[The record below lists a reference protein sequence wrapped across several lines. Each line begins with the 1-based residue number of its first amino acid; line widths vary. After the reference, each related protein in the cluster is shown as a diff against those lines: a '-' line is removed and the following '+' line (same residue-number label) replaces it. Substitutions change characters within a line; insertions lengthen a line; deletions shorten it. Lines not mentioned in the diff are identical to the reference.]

1 MNAQLTKQSFSTAVQ
16 LCTMMFMQYMLS
28 AVWWVPL
35 AAYLSH
41 TLKLEVYQVSL
52 VLSAMAIGAMASSF
66 IGAIADRYFAAEKIL
81 AVLNLLTGIFLLLAA
96 QQTTFAPLMACV
108 VLAMLCHMP
117 TQSLTST
124 IAMSHTPSEQ
134 FPRIR
139 MFGSVGWV
147 ASGIFSVIA
156 LHVMHLPA
164 FDDTNLPMYCGAAVC
179 FVAALLNLRL
189 PHTPPTV
196 DRKADISFMDVT
208 GFSAF
213 SLMRDKNYRT
223 FLILTFL
230 TIIPFNLYHVY
241 GSMILA
247 DEQVQNITVTLNLGQ
262 LAEMFFLVITTS
274 ILVKTGIRN
283 TLIFGMIALVVRYA
297 SFFIGAETG
306 LQGFYY
312 IGILVH
318 GLIFGLFFVGG
329 QVYTDKVA
337 SRSIKAQAQGL
348 LFFLVWGVGFL
359 IGTLWNGWLIG
370 LFRDGQLD
378 KRAGNDPKIHC
389 RPVDSHLYKVI
400 LLLIRLRDIRHGRI
414 DTPLRAPLGNRRLLP
429 ILRNG
434 IKEHGQ
440 QYRH

>member
-196 DRKADISFMDVT
+196 DRKAGISFMDVT

-312 IGILVH
+312 VGILVH

-370 LFRDGQLD
+370 LFRDGD
-378 KRAGNDPKIHC
+378 KCDW
-389 RPVDSHLYKVI
+389 PVVFAISTVFSFI
-400 LLLIRLRDIRHGRI
+400 LLLLFIFLFKPVVMKKD
-414 DTPLRAPLGNRRLLP
+414 
-429 ILRNG
+429 
-434 IKEHGQ
+434 
-440 QYRH
+440 

>member
-147 ASGIFSVIA
+147 ASGIFSVVA

-196 DRKADISFMDVT
+196 DRKAGISFMDVT

-247 DEQVQNITVTLNLGQ
+247 DEQVQNITITLNLGQ

-370 LFRDGQLD
+370 LFRDGD
-378 KRAGNDPKIHC
+378 KCDW
-389 RPVDSHLYKVI
+389 PVVFAISTAFSFI
-400 LLLIRLRDIRHGRI
+400 LLLLFIFLFKPVAMKKD
-414 DTPLRAPLGNRRLLP
+414 
-429 ILRNG
+429 
-434 IKEHGQ
+434 
-440 QYRH
+440 

>member
-196 DRKADISFMDVT
+196 DRKAGISFMDVT

-306 LQGFYY
+306 LQSFYY
-312 IGILVH
+312 VGILVH

-370 LFRDGQLD
+370 LFRDGD
-378 KRAGNDPKIHC
+378 KCDW
-389 RPVDSHLYKVI
+389 PVVFAISTAFSFI
-400 LLLIRLRDIRHGRI
+400 LLLLFIFLFKPVAMKKD
-414 DTPLRAPLGNRRLLP
+414 
-429 ILRNG
+429 
-434 IKEHGQ
+434 
-440 QYRH
+440 

>member
-147 ASGIFSVIA
+147 ASGIFSVVA

-196 DRKADISFMDVT
+196 DRKAGISFMDVT

-370 LFRDGQLD
+370 LFRDGD
-378 KRAGNDPKIHC
+378 KCDW
-389 RPVDSHLYKVI
+389 PVVFAISTVFSFI
-400 LLLIRLRDIRHGRI
+400 LLLLFIFLFKPVAMKKD
-414 DTPLRAPLGNRRLLP
+414 
-429 ILRNG
+429 
-434 IKEHGQ
+434 
-440 QYRH
+440 

>member
-1 MNAQLTKQSFSTAVQ
+1 MNAQLTKQSFGTAVQ

-96 QQTTFAPLMACV
+96 QQTTFAPLMVCV

-147 ASGIFSVIA
+147 ASGIFSVVA
-156 LHVMHLPA
+156 LHIMHLPA

-196 DRKADISFMDVT
+196 DHKAGISFMDVT

-213 SLMRDKNYRT
+213 SLMRDKNYCT

-297 SFFIGAETG
+297 SFFLGAETG

-337 SRSIKAQAQGL
+337 SRSMKAQAQGL

-370 LFRDGQLD
+370 LFRDGD
-378 KRAGNDPKIHC
+378 KCDW
-389 RPVDSHLYKVI
+389 PVVFAISTIFSFV
-400 LLLIRLRDIRHGRI
+400 LLLLFIFLFK
-414 DTPLRAPLGNRRLLP
+414 PVAMKKN
-429 ILRNG
+429 
-434 IKEHGQ
+434 
-440 QYRH
+440 

>member
-1 MNAQLTKQSFSTAVQ
+1 MNTLTTKQGIGTKVQ

-81 AVLNLLTGIFLLLAA
+81 AVLNILTGAFLLLAA
-96 QQTTFAPLMACV
+96 QQTSFVPLMACV

-156 LHVMHLPA
+156 LHVMHLSA

-189 PHTPPTV
+189 PHTPPSV
-196 DRKADISFMDVT
+196 DKSAGISVMDIT

-213 SLMRDKNYRT
+213 SLMKDKNYRV
-223 FLILTFL
+223 L
-230 TIIPFNLYHVY
+230 
-241 GSMILA
+241 
-247 DEQVQNITVTLNLGQ
+247 
-262 LAEMFFLVITTS
+262 
-274 ILVKTGIRN
+274 
-283 TLIFGMIALVVRYA
+283 
-297 SFFIGAETG
+297 
-306 LQGFYY
+306 
-312 IGILVH
+312 
-318 GLIFGLFFVGG
+318 
-329 QVYTDKVA
+329 
-337 SRSIKAQAQGL
+337 
-348 LFFLVWGVGFL
+348 
-359 IGTLWNGWLIG
+359 
-370 LFRDGQLD
+370 
-378 KRAGNDPKIHC
+378 
-389 RPVDSHLYKVI
+389 
-400 LLLIRLRDIRHGRI
+400 
-414 DTPLRAPLGNRRLLP
+414 
-429 ILRNG
+429 
-434 IKEHGQ
+434 
-440 QYRH
+440 

>member
-1 MNAQLTKQSFSTAVQ
+1 MDTLATNVTKQGLATKVQ
-16 LCTMMFMQYMLS
+16 LCIMMFMQYMLS

-52 VLSAMAIGAMASSF
+52 VLSAMAIGAMASTF
-66 IGAIADRYFAAEKIL
+66 IGAIADRYFADEQIV
-81 AVLNLLTGIFLLLAA
+81 AVLNVLTGIFLLMAA
-96 QQTTFAPLMACV
+96 QQTAFPPLMAFV

-156 LHVMHLPA
+156 LHGMHLEA
-164 FDDTNLPMYCGAAVC
+164 FDTTNLPMYCGAGLA
-179 FVAALLNLRL
+179 FIAAAMNLTL
-189 PHTPPTV
+189 PHTPPSV
-196 DRKADISFMDVT
+196 DKSESISVMDIT

-213 SLMRDKNYRT
+213 SLMKDKNYRT
-223 FLILTFL
+223 FMILTFL
-230 TIIPFNLYHVY
+230 SIIPFNLYHVY

-247 DEQVQNITVTLNLGQ
+247 DEHVQNITVTLNLGQ

-274 ILVKTGIRN
+274 ILIKSGIKK

-297 SFFIGAETG
+297 AFYFGAETG
-306 LQGFYY
+306 MQWFYY
-312 IGILVH
+312 IGIIVH
-318 GLIFGLFFVGG
+318 GLIFGLFYVGG
-329 QVYTDKVA
+329 QVYTDNVA
-337 SRSIKAQAQGL
+337 PREMKAQGQGL
-348 LFFLVWGVGFL
+348 LFFLVWGIGFL

-370 LFRDGQLD
+370 YFRDGD
-378 KRAGNDPKIHC
+378 KCDW
-389 RPVDSHLYKVI
+389 PVVFLISTIVSLV
-400 LLLIRLRDIRHGRI
+400 LLILFAIMFKPVSLKSK
-414 DTPLRAPLGNRRLLP
+414 T
-429 ILRNG
+429 
-434 IKEHGQ
+434 E
-440 QYRH
+440 

>member
-147 ASGIFSVIA
+147 ASGIFSVVA

-196 DRKADISFMDVT
+196 DRKAGISFMDVT

-312 IGILVH
+312 VGILVH

-370 LFRDGQLD
+370 LFRDGD
-378 KRAGNDPKIHC
+378 KCDW
-389 RPVDSHLYKVI
+389 PVVFAISTVFSFI
-400 LLLIRLRDIRHGRI
+400 LLLLFIFLFK
-414 DTPLRAPLGNRRLLP
+414 P
-429 ILRNG
+429 IAM
-434 IKEHGQ
+434 KKD
-440 QYRH
+440 

>member
-196 DRKADISFMDVT
+196 DRKAGISFMDVT

-283 TLIFGMIALVVRYA
+283 TLIFGMIALVARYA

-370 LFRDGQLD
+370 LFRDGD
-378 KRAGNDPKIHC
+378 KCDW
-389 RPVDSHLYKVI
+389 PVVFAISTAFSFI
-400 LLLIRLRDIRHGRI
+400 LLLLFIFLFK
-414 DTPLRAPLGNRRLLP
+414 P
-429 ILRNG
+429 IAM
-434 IKEHGQ
+434 KKD
-440 QYRH
+440 

>member
-147 ASGIFSVIA
+147 ASGIFSVAA

-196 DRKADISFMDVT
+196 DRKAGISFMDVT

-370 LFRDGQLD
+370 LFRDGD
-378 KRAGNDPKIHC
+378 KCDW
-389 RPVDSHLYKVI
+389 PVVFAISTVFSFI
-400 LLLIRLRDIRHGRI
+400 LLL
-414 DTPLRAPLGNRRLLP
+414 LLIFLFKP
-429 ILRNG
+429 VAM
-434 IKEHGQ
+434 KKD
-440 QYRH
+440 

>member
-147 ASGIFSVIA
+147 ASGIFSVVA

-196 DRKADISFMDVT
+196 DRKAGISFMDVT

-312 IGILVH
+312 VGILVH

-370 LFRDGQLD
+370 LFRDGD
-378 KRAGNDPKIHC
+378 KCDW
-389 RPVDSHLYKVI
+389 PVVFAISTAFSFI
-400 LLLIRLRDIRHGRI
+400 LLLLFIFLFK
-414 DTPLRAPLGNRRLLP
+414 P
-429 ILRNG
+429 IAM
-434 IKEHGQ
+434 KKD
-440 QYRH
+440 

>member
-1 MNAQLTKQSFSTAVQ
+1 MNTLTTKQGIGTKVQ

-81 AVLNLLTGIFLLLAA
+81 AVLNILTGAFLLLAA
-96 QQTTFAPLMACV
+96 QQTSFVPLMACV

-156 LHVMHLPA
+156 LHVMHLSA

-189 PHTPPTV
+189 PHTLPSV
-196 DRKADISFMDVT
+196 DKSAGISVMDIT

-213 SLMRDKNYRT
+213 SLMKDKNYRV
-223 FLILTFL
+223 FMILTFL
-230 TIIPFNLYHVY
+230 AIIPFNLYHVY

-247 DEQVQNITVTLNLGQ
+247 DEHVQNITVTLNLGQ

-274 ILVKTGIRN
+274 ILIKSGIKN
-283 TLIFGMIALVVRYA
+283 T
-297 SFFIGAETG
+297 
-306 LQGFYY
+306 
-312 IGILVH
+312 
-318 GLIFGLFFVGG
+318 LIFGLFFVGG
-329 QVYTDKVA
+329 QVYTDNVA
-337 SRSIKAQAQGL
+337 PKEMKAQAQGL
-348 LFFLVWGVGFL
+348 LFFLVWGIGFL

-370 LFRDGQLD
+370 LFRDGD
-378 KRAGNDPKIHC
+378 KCDW
-389 RPVDSHLYKVI
+389 PVVFAISTLFSFV
-400 LLLIRLRDIRHGRI
+400 LLILFVFLFKPVALK
-414 DTPLRAPLGNRRLLP
+414 TN
-429 ILRNG
+429 
-434 IKEHGQ
+434 K
-440 QYRH
+440 

>member
-196 DRKADISFMDVT
+196 DRKAGISFMDVT

-230 TIIPFNLYHVY
+230 IIIPFNLYHVY

-370 LFRDGQLD
+370 LFRDGD
-378 KRAGNDPKIHC
+378 KCDW
-389 RPVDSHLYKVI
+389 PVVFAISTAFSFI
-400 LLLIRLRDIRHGRI
+400 LLLLFIFLFKPVAMKKD
-414 DTPLRAPLGNRRLLP
+414 
-429 ILRNG
+429 
-434 IKEHGQ
+434 
-440 QYRH
+440 

>member
-1 MNAQLTKQSFSTAVQ
+1 MNTLTTKQGMGTKVQ
-16 LCTMMFMQYMLS
+16 LCIMMFMQYMLS

-81 AVLNLLTGIFLLLAA
+81 AVLNLLTGIFLLFAT
-96 QQTTFAPLMACV
+96 QQTSFPALMTFV

-147 ASGIFSVIA
+147 ASGIFSIIA
-156 LHVMHLPA
+156 LHVMGLPA
-164 FDDTNLPMYCGAAVC
+164 FDDTNLPMYCGAGLC
-179 FVAALLNLRL
+179 FVAALSNLTL
-189 PHTPPTV
+189 PHTPPSIDKSAKISV
-196 DRKADISFMDVT
+196 MDIT

-213 SLMRDKNYRT
+213 SLMKDKNYRT
-223 FLILTFL
+223 FMILTFL
-230 TIIPFNLYHVY
+230 SIIPFNLYHVY

-274 ILVKTGIRN
+274 ILVKSGIKN
-283 TLIFGMIALVVRYA
+283 TLIFGMIALLVRYVA
-297 SFFIGAETG
+297 FYFGAETG
-306 LQGFYY
+306 QQWFYY
-312 IGILVH
+312 IGIIVH
-318 GLIFGLFFVGG
+318 GLIFGLFYVGG
-329 QVYTDKVA
+329 QVYTDNVA
-337 SRSIKAQAQGL
+337 PKQMKAQAQGL
-348 LFFLVWGVGFL
+348 LFFLVWGIGFL
-359 IGTLWNGWLIG
+359 IGTLWNGWLISIFREG
-370 LFRDGQLD
+370 DKCDWPVLFTISSVFTFIILILFVFMF
-378 KRAGNDPKIHC
+378 KPVALKKGN
-389 RPVDSHLYKVI
+389 L
-400 LLLIRLRDIRHGRI
+400 
-414 DTPLRAPLGNRRLLP
+414 
-429 ILRNG
+429 
-434 IKEHGQ
+434 
-440 QYRH
+440 

>member
-196 DRKADISFMDVT
+196 DRKAGISFMDVT

-283 TLIFGMIALVVRYA
+283 TLIFGMIALVARYA

-370 LFRDGQLD
+370 LFRNGD
-378 KRAGNDPKIHC
+378 KCDW
-389 RPVDSHLYKVI
+389 PVVFAISTAFSFI
-400 LLLIRLRDIRHGRI
+400 LLLLFIFLFKPVAMKKD
-414 DTPLRAPLGNRRLLP
+414 
-429 ILRNG
+429 
-434 IKEHGQ
+434 
-440 QYRH
+440 

>member
-1 MNAQLTKQSFSTAVQ
+1 MNTLTTKQGIGTKVQ

-81 AVLNLLTGIFLLLAA
+81 AVLNILTGAFLLLAA
-96 QQTTFAPLMACV
+96 QQTSFVPLMACV

-156 LHVMHLPA
+156 LHVMHLSA
-164 FDDTNLPMYCGAAVC
+164 FDDTS
-179 FVAALLNLRL
+179 
-189 PHTPPTV
+189 V
-196 DRKADISFMDVT
+196 DKSAGISVMDIT

-213 SLMRDKNYRT
+213 SLMKDKNYRV
-223 FLILTFL
+223 FMILTFL
-230 TIIPFNLYHVY
+230 AIIPFNLYHVY

-247 DEQVQNITVTLNLGQ
+247 DEHVQNITVTLNLGQ

-274 ILVKTGIRN
+274 ILIKSGIKN

-297 SFFIGAETG
+297 SFYIGAETG
-306 LQGFYY
+306 LQWFYY
-312 IGILVH
+312 IGIIVH

-329 QVYTDKVA
+329 QVYTDNVA
-337 SRSIKAQAQGL
+337 PKEMKAQAQGL
-348 LFFLVWGVGFL
+348 LFFLVWGIGFL

-370 LFRDGQLD
+370 LFRDGD
-378 KRAGNDPKIHC
+378 KCDW
-389 RPVDSHLYKVI
+389 PVVFAISTLFSFV
-400 LLLIRLRDIRHGRI
+400 LLILFVFLFKPVALK
-414 DTPLRAPLGNRRLLP
+414 TS
-429 ILRNG
+429 
-434 IKEHGQ
+434 K
-440 QYRH
+440 

>member
-1 MNAQLTKQSFSTAVQ
+1 MNTLTTKQGIGTKVQ

-66 IGAIADRYFAAEKIL
+66 IGAIADRYFAAEKISAGL
-81 AVLNLLTGIFLLLAA
+81 DIA
-96 QQTTFAPLMACV
+96 QQISFVPLMTCV

-147 ASGIFSVIA
+147 SSGIFSVIA
-156 LHVMHLPA
+156 LHVMHLSA
-164 FDDTNLPMYCGAAVC
+164 FDDTNLPMYCGAAIC
-179 FVAALLNLRL
+179 FV
-189 PHTPPTV
+189 
-196 DRKADISFMDVT
+196 
-208 GFSAF
+208 
-213 SLMRDKNYRT
+213 SLMKDKNYRA
-223 FLILTFL
+223 FMILTFL
-230 TIIPFNLYHVY
+230 AIIPFNLYHVY

-247 DEQVQNITVTLNLGQ
+247 DEHVQNITVTLNLGQ

-274 ILVKTGIRN
+274 ILIKSGIKN

-297 SFFIGAETG
+297 SFYIGAETG
-306 LQGFYY
+306 LQWFYY
-312 IGILVH
+312 IGIIVH

-329 QVYTDKVA
+329 QVYTDNVA
-337 SRSIKAQAQGL
+337 PKEMKAQAQGL
-348 LFFLVWGVGFL
+348 LFFLVWGIGFL

-370 LFRDGQLD
+370 LFRDGD
-378 KRAGNDPKIHC
+378 KCDWPIVFAIST
-389 RPVDSHLYKVI
+389 VFSFI
-400 LLLIRLRDIRHGRI
+400 LL
-414 DTPLRAPLGNRRLLP
+414 
-429 ILRNG
+429 ILFVFLF
-434 IKEHGQ
+434 KPVALKTDK
-440 QYRH
+440 